1 MMKKEKS
8 ENDLRI
14 IKGVRERRGKEKGE
28 VRHRGGHVQRKE
40 EKSGWGD
47 GMSLE

>member
-28 VRHRGGHVQRKE
+28 DRLPSKLRRKIN
-40 EKSGWGD
+40 
-47 GMSLE
+47 